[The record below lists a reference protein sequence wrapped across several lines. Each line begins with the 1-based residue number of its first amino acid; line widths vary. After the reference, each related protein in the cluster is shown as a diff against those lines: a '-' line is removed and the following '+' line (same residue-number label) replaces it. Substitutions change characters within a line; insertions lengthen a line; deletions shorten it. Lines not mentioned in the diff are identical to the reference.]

1 MITFTTTTTNCP
13 RPLYE
18 FWMLPP
24 GTTNWI
30 LGQGYSTNPSWR
42 WNSTGAPPGDYQFSA
57 WVQDAYSGS
66 AISTGLG
73 TYDGFLGVA
82 DTISAAPCSAPAVTA
97 SPASPT
103 TSGTPVAI
111 TASSTCAHANPAYE
125 FWMRAAGTSTW
136 QLVQPYS
143 SNATY
148 NWNSTGALAGTEY
161 FGVWVRD
168 ASSDGVNRSSMGRY
182 DAVGS
187 IPYSI
192 VTASCASVSATAAP
206 TSLVRGSGTHVT
218 ITGAASGCTSANPRY
233 EFWMRAASQNAWQ
246 LVQGYTTSATYDWN
260 STGAAA
266 GTIYFG
272 VWVKDASSPTSTLD
286 ANASTT
292 VTVS

>member
-1 MITFTTTTTNCP
+1 MWSAQIGYNLTACSAATLAESPASPQQPGPMVTLTGSATCPGTAQYRFWIHKPDGTVGVVQDYSAAKTYSWNTTGLALGQYGLRVDARDVGAVADYETVATAYYNLADPPCATPTVAVSPVSPQGVGSMISFTTTTTNCP

-18 FWMLPP
+18 FSMLP
-24 GTTNWI
+24 
-30 LGQGYSTNPSWR
+30 
-42 WNSTGAPPGDYQFSA
+42 
-57 WVQDAYSGS
+57 
-66 AISTGLG
+66 
-73 TYDGFLGVA
+73 
-82 DTISAAPCSAPAVTA
+82 
-97 SPASPT
+97 
-103 TSGTPVAI
+103 
-111 TASSTCAHANPAYE
+111 
-125 FWMRAAGTSTW
+125 AGTSTW

-206 TSLVRGSGTHVT
+206 TSVVRGSGTHVT

-272 VWVKDASSPTSTLD
+272 
-286 ANASTT
+286 
-292 VTVS
+292 